1 MGTTINGTY
10 IGGISQRRKVALQN
24 LELQLKKGNKMSE
37 GKLIP
42 LEEKD
47 VKRIEKEI
55 LTLKAKI

>member
-1 MGTTINGTY
+1 MGTTINGVY
-10 IGGISQRRKVALQN
+10 IGGVAQRRKVALQN

-37 GKLIP
+37 GKLVP

-55 LTLKAKI
+55 STLKTRV